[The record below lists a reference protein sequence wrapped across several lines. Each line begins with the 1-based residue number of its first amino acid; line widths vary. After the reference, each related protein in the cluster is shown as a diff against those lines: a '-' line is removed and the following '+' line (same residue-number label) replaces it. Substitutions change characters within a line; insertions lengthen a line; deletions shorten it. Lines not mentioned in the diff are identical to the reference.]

1 LNFFCW
7 YISEQ
12 GYCPLQV
19 GILRKP
25 VLHYPFKDTQT
36 VSVSKEMKLS

>member
-1 LNFFCW
+1 MEMWSCDITPAKFCFVAAKLLNFFCW

-19 GILRKP
+19 G
-25 VLHYPFKDTQT
+25 VL
-36 VSVSKEMKLS
+36 